1 MDLSQEIEIE
11 FLASILQGKLELD
24 RSILEQIEPDY
35 FSVDSYVWLAK
46 KFKQRSWKNIAEK
59 FLDQLLLEDFTEQD
73 KRELYKKQLSNLYS
87 MELTFVEDAKV
98 KFVAFV
104 AFKKTK
110 ASMSNAFDSFDRSKR
125 IDYLLNDL
133 SKGIREAEN
142 LITEDKLVVY
152 DYAERYKERENRR
165 VLERDNPNI
174 YPISL
179 TGIKGLDDQF
189 QIKGPVLVGFLAPF
203 KRYKSIILNTM
214 GYSGLIQGQNVFHV
228 TYENSI
234 DLTEGRYDAMFFD
247 HSYDRLMAMAL
258 SKKEKEDFENMFE
271 WINSWKSRLKIIKCQ
286 AHKHSVLDIMDSI
299 DREKDRSGFSPDRI
313 IIDYMNIM
321 SPIKNIKEE
330 RLIQQEIVWNCKDL
344 ADKENVPIFT
354 AFQAKMEANK
364 SDRLDRTHMGKSIDI
379 SQGIDYCIALN
390 QSKEEADE
398 GILVISP
405 LFVRSSAIEENE
417 IVCNTD
423 FSKMMVCSSLRNFR
437 NLACQVHK

>member
-11 FLASILQGKLELD
+11 FLASFLQGKLELD
-24 RSILEQIEPDY
+24 RSIFEQVDPNY
-35 FSVDSYVWLAK
+35 FSVEAYVWLVK
-46 KFKQRSWKNIAEK
+46 KLKQRAWKNIAEK
-59 FLDQLLLEDFTEQD
+59 FLDQILLEDFVEVE

-87 MELTFVEDAKV
+87 RELTFVEDAKT
-98 KFVAFV
+98 KFVAFI

-110 ASMSNAFDSFDRSKR
+110 ASMSSAFEAFDRSKR

-133 SKGIREAEN
+133 SKGIREADN
-142 LITEDKLVVY
+142 LINENKLVIY
-152 DYAERYKERENRR
+152 DYAEGYKERENKR

-174 YPISL
+174 FPVSL

-234 DLTEGRYDAMFFD
+234 DLTNGRYDAMFFD

-258 SKKEKEDFENMFE
+258 SKEERDDFEELFE

-299 DREKDRSGFSPDRI
+299 EREKDRSGFSPDRV

-321 SPIKNIKEE
+321 APIKGAKEE
-330 RLIQQEIVWNCKDL
+330 RLIQQEIVWDCKVL

-390 QSKEEADE
+390 QSKEEAEE

-405 LFVRSSAIEENE
+405 LFVRSSAIEEDE

-437 NLACQVHK
+437 NLSYEVHK